1 MFAKSFGHF
10 LLGCLFSY
18 SWEFLIFSGLESFV
32 GYVIHKHFLPICG
45 LSFHSLNNVFC
56 RAEVFILMK
65 SNLSFFSFM
74 DCAFGVIPAVLNFL
88 LILLRLWTVSGCG
101 FQAAAVQ
108 GVWFRR
114 TSCSVPLW
122 PPLGHCSH
130 QLEPLDREEHWPI
143 TDTIP
148 PENPVR
154 SVIREKS
161 LRLALCAPGVGQA
174 RSPAWPCTFY
184 IAVFIYFWLRRVF
197 TAAWGL
203 SPVVVSEGY
212 TLLRSTGSKWAGF
225 SSFGTWP

>member
-1 MFAKSFGHF
+1 MFAKSFAHF

-18 SWEFLIFSGLESFV
+18 SWEFLIYSGLKSFV

-65 SNLSFFSFM
+65 SSLSFFSFT
-74 DCAFGVIPAVLNFL
+74 DCTFGVIPAVLNFL

-108 GVWFRR
+108 GVWSCP

-122 PPLGHCSH
+122 ASSWPLQSPARTPLGRRTLTRHRCH
-130 QLEPLDREEHWPI
+130 P
-143 TDTIP
+143 
-148 PENPVR
+148 PVR

-161 LRLALCAPGVGQA
+161 LRLSLCAPGVGQV
-174 RSPAWPCTFY
+174 SHLDFYFLYCCTYLFLV
-184 IAVFIYFWLRRVF
+184 ALDLHCCMR
-197 TAAWGL
+197 A
-203 SPVVVSEGY
+203 
-212 TLLRSTGSKWAGF
+212 F
-225 SSFGTWP
+225 SSCGERGLLFVEKHGL

>member
-45 LSFHSLNNVFC
+45 LPFHSLNNVFC

-74 DCAFGVIPAVLNFL
+74 DCAFGVIPAVFNFL

-108 GVWFRR
+108 GARSCP

-122 PPLGHCSH
+122 LPLGHCSH
-130 QLEPLDREEHWPI
+130 QLEPLYREEHWPI
-143 TDTIP
+143 TDAIP
-148 PENPVR
+148 QKPQWEVSLER
-154 SVIREKS
+154 SHWGS
-161 LRLALCAPGVGQA
+161 LSVLLGWA

-184 IAVFIYFWLRRVF
+184 IAIFIYFWLRWVF